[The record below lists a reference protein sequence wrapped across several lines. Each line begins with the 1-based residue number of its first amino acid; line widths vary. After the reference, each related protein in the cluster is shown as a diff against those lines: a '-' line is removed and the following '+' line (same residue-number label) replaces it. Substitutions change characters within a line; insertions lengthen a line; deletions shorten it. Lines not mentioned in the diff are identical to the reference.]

1 MKKLALIF
9 ALLGSLFASD
19 PFGEYLTKFDYAER
33 NGMKIKSYEALELY
47 RSGKAQFIDI
57 RFKEEYAVWNFPF
70 MKNIPLNELPKRL
83 GEIDKNKLIVT
94 VCPHYDRAEMAR
106 LYLVT
111 KGYKSRYLT
120 DGLLGLAAYLR
131 GDEAKEFVE
140 NQKDGL
146 R

>member
-1 MKKLALIF
+1 VRFLLFLCF
-9 ALLGSLFASD
+9 AVFAFAD
-19 PFGEYLTKFDYAER
+19 PFDDYLSKFDYAER

-47 RSGKAQFIDI
+47 KAGKAEFVDI

-70 MKNIPLNELPKRL
+70 IKNIPLNELPKRIS
-83 GEIDKNKLIVT
+83 EMDKSKLIIT

-131 GDEAKEFVE
+131 GDEAKEFV
-140 NQKDGL
+140 DGATK
-146 R
+146 